1 MIIHSSFVRNVWI
14 SATPSACVTLPFTYP
29 HVLTLLKSTSLL
41 SMMIALLALVIQ
53 LSLTYPHV
61 PDEAHMNNHQPSNL
75 VSIRLIFIFQSLFM
89 YLIISKTSSRQKLR
103 ILRSGPSCHFRNN
116 FIFAYPG
123 ITLPQIFDF
132 KFTWNYSAMGHSK
145 RNVNG
150 IGGIMKQ
157 LATDATVT
165 RKVLLKMQIHA

>member
-1 MIIHSSFVRNVWI
+1 
-14 SATPSACVTLPFTYP
+14 
-29 HVLTLLKSTSLL
+29 
-41 SMMIALLALVIQ
+41 MMIALLALAIK
-53 LSLTYPHV
+53 LSLTYLHV
-61 PDEAHMNNHQPSNL
+61 PDEAQMNNHQASYL
-75 VSIRLIFIFQSLFM
+75 VSIHLIFIFQSLFM

-103 ILRSGPSCHFRNN
+103 ILRSGPSCHFKNN
-116 FIFAYPG
+116 FIFTYPG

-132 KFTWNYSAMGHSK
+132 KFILNYSAMSHSK

-157 LATDATVT
+157 LVTDAMVT